1 MTRALIAVPA
11 AALALALTTAGC
23 GAAGDQA
30 GTADGDGGQNGGGA
44 VTLEHT
50 LGELELDAPA
60 ADVVALEW
68 TYAEDL
74 QALGVTPAGVADI
87 GGYDKWVTAGP
98 RFDEGVKDVGT
109 RGAPSL
115 ESIRALDPDL
125 IITSEL
131 RSGENLE
138 QLQDIAPT
146 LVFDPYSADSEY
158 AEMRSTFAT
167 IGTAVG
173 KEDEAEKVLGDL
185 DTRLE
190 ELKGELADAGADG
203 AEVTVAR
210 GYTADGAA
218 VVEVLTGS
226 TVPGALL
233 GELGLA
239 NAWTA
244 DADAY
249 GMSKVDVEGLTEV
262 QDSHL
267 VYVAAEDDNV
277 FTGELDGN
285 ALWQDLEFVM
295 EDRVHALDPGT
306 WYFGGPL
313 SSRQVAEE
321 ITAALTA

>member
-23 GAAGDQA
+23 GAAGDRA
-30 GTADGDGGQNGGGA
+30 GTSGGGGNGGGA

-60 ADVVALEW
+60 TDVVALEW

-74 QALGVTPAGVADI
+74 QALGVTPAGVADVE
-87 GGYDKWVTAGP
+87 GYDQWVTAGP
-98 RFDEGVKDVGT
+98 RFDEGVEDVGT
-109 RGAPSL
+109 RDAPSL

-146 LVFDPYSADSEY
+146 LVFDPYAADGEY
-158 AEMRSTFAT
+158 AEMRATFAT

-173 KEDEAEKVLGDL
+173 KEDEAQEVLDGL
-185 DTRLE
+185 DARLE

-218 VVEVLTGS
+218 VVELLTDS

-262 QDSHL
+262 EDSHL

-277 FTGELDGN
+277 FTGDLDGN
-285 ALWQDLEFVM
+285 ELWQDLEFVE